1 VKKIESFSGHG
12 DYKEMI
18 SFISCQDKN
27 ALSNIFIVH
36 GEYETQKK
44 YVTSLMN
51 EGFKNIEIPAKGQ
64 EYDL

>member
-18 SFISCQDKN
+18 DFLGCQDKS
-27 ALSNIFIVH
+27 ALEKTFIVH

-44 YVTSLMN
+44 YVASLMN
-51 EGFKNIEIPAKGQ
+51 EGYKNIEIPAKGQ
-64 EYDL
+64 EYEV

>member
-1 VKKIESFSGHG
+1 
-12 DYKEMI
+12 MI

-27 ALSNIFIVH
+27 ALSKIYIVH

-44 YVTSLMN
+44 YVSTLVA

-64 EYDL
+64 EYNL